1 MLTDSQIKKIKIPPA
16 DQKAPD
22 KYSDSGG
29 LQLHVLANG
38 GKYWRMAY
46 RFNGKQKT
54 FSIGIYPDV
63 SLAEARVQRDDAKKL
78 IKQGIDPSQA
88 KRESKI
94 VESGALTF
102 ESIAN
107 QWMDDREDALSESGH
122 KKNRAQLNNDIFP
135 ELGKMSIDAIKSP
148 HLLAMAQKIEARG
161 AGEMARRALRLAG
174 SILRHAKRIG
184 VIEIDHSIGVSEALK
199 PRKVEHMSRIPE
211 SQLPKLLQDIDS
223 YSGEVITMIGLKL
236 IALTFVRTKE
246 LRFMEWTELDFDKKE
261 WRISADKMKMKKVHI
276 VPLSDQAIAL
286 FKELQQFTGHRQYGF
301 YSTRSNKPISEN
313 TILYALWRMG
323 YKGHMTGHGFRG
335 LASTILHERNYNHAA
350 IEIQLAHSD
359 KDEVSASYNYAAH
372 LPYRRTMMQ
381 EWADYL
387 DELRGGQLVPFPK
400 VAG

>member
-1 MLTDSQIKKIKIPPA
+1 MLTVAAIKAIKPLEKTKRYA
-16 DQKAPD
+16 DAKRMNLEVTP
-22 KYSDSGG
+22 KGSM
-29 LQLHVLANG
+29 
-38 GKYWRMAY
+38 YWRMKY
-46 RFNGKQKT
+46 DFSGKEKLLAL
-54 FSIGIYPDV
+54 GVYPDV
-63 SLAEARVQRDDAKKL
+63 SLAEARVKRDDAKKL
-78 IKQGIDPSQA
+78 ISQGIDPNAA
-88 KRESKI
+88 KKEAKI

-102 ESIAN
+102 ESVAN

-122 KKNRAQLNNDIFP
+122 KKNRAQLTNDIFP
-135 ELGKMSIDAIKSP
+135 VLGKMSIEAIKAP

-161 AGEMARRALRLAG
+161 DGEMARRALRLAG
-174 SILRHAKRIG
+174 SIMRHAKRQG
-184 VIEIDHSIGVSEALK
+184 LIENDPSTGVSEALK
-199 PRKVEHMSRIPE
+199 PRKVEHMARIPE
-211 SQLPKLLQDIDS
+211 SQLPKLLQDIDG
-223 YSGEVITMIGLKL
+223 YSGEVITKIDLKL

-313 TILYALWRMG
+313 TILYSLWRMG

-372 LPYRRTMMQ
+372 LPYRRKMMQ

-387 DELRGGQLVPFPK
+387 DELRGGNVIPFPK

>member
-1 MLTDSQIKKIKIPPA
+1 MLTDSQIKKLKNPPA
-16 DQKAPD
+16 EQKAPD
-22 KYSDSGG
+22 KYSDGGG
-29 LQLHVLANG
+29 LQLHLFGNG

-54 FSIGIYPDV
+54 FSVGTYPDV
-63 SLAEARVQRDDAKKL
+63 TLAEARVIRDDAKKL

-88 KRESKI
+88 KKESKV

-107 QWMDDREDALSESGH
+107 QWMEDREDALSESGH
-122 KKNRAQLNNDIFP
+122 KKNRSQLNNDIFP
-135 ELGKMSIDAIKSP
+135 VLGKMTIETIKAP

-174 SILRHAKRIG
+174 SVMRHAKRLG
-184 VIEIDHSIGVSEALK
+184 LIENDPTTGVSEALK
-199 PRKVEHMSRIPE
+199 PRKVQHMARIPE

-223 YSGEVITMIGLKL
+223 YTGEALTVIGLKL

-246 LRFMEWTELDFDKKE
+246 LRYMEWTELDFDKKE
-261 WRISADKMKMKKVHI
+261 WRISADKMKMGKVYI

-301 YSTRSNKPISEN
+301 YSTRSQKPISEN
-313 TILYALWRMG
+313 TILGALWRMG

-335 LASTILHERNYNHAA
+335 LASTILHERNYKHAA

-359 KDEVSASYNYAAH
+359 KDEVSASYNYADH
-372 LPYRRTMMQ
+372 LPYRRKMMQ

-387 DELRGGQLVPFPK
+387 DELRGGQVVPFPK